1 MPIMP
6 FLVFGIG
13 VDNAFLLIH
22 SWRKWALI
30 EQKELNENKENNQK
44 IGKNLMDLLKSK
56 TVRIHIKG
64 LAWKRKH
71 DPDSKISIY

>member
-1 MPIMP
+1 MP

-30 EQKELNENKENNQK
+30 EQRELNENKENNQR
-44 IGKNLMDLLKSK
+44 IGKNLI
-56 TVRIHIKG
+56 VQHIKG
-64 LAWKRKH
+64 LGSRNTK
-71 DPDSKISIY
+71 PDSKIDSEALPLN

>member
-1 MPIMP
+1 MP

-44 IGKNLMDLLKSK
+44 IGKNLMVFDKK
-56 TVRIHIKG
+56 QNRYKG
-64 LAWKRKH
+64 WMVAEK
-71 DPDSKISIY
+71 